1 MKNIR
6 TLWKGIRTRWDAFWI
21 GDEYDSSKKHL
32 SQSDKRYLLYGNFI
46 VGIVTVTLVLLINGF
61 NNLRLTRQNT
71 ADLEFIMNMV
81 KSYMGSATENEY
93 DRIVETI
100 RKDLVF
106 GDYSEGLQVY
116 AKHIPNTSEK
126 CSVCMGDNMT
136 QTILVN
142 LNTGESYGL
151 DLSED
156 GEVLKD
162 GKGNVQVV
170 FGYDEI
176 SQASIRIVKS
186 PGREKGF
193 VEIER
198 GNGIVSLHRMKSL
211 FCDGCIDEIL
221 KIVEG
226 QEMEEFVVLDTRKNI
241 FYPIEHGNK
250 TSIGDYE
257 LEIEYKHGDYEIKME
272 FADRKE

>member
-116 AKHIPNTSEK
+116 AKHIPNQRSAL
-126 CSVCMGDNMT
+126 SVW
-136 QTILVN
+136 
-142 LNTGESYGL
+142 
-151 DLSED
+151 
-156 GEVLKD
+156 
-162 GKGNVQVV
+162 
-170 FGYDEI
+170 
-176 SQASIRIVKS
+176 
-186 PGREKGF
+186 
-193 VEIER
+193 
-198 GNGIVSLHRMKSL
+198 GI
-211 FCDGCIDEIL
+211 I
-221 KIVEG
+221 
-226 QEMEEFVVLDTRKNI
+226 
-241 FYPIEHGNK
+241 
-250 TSIGDYE
+250 
-257 LEIEYKHGDYEIKME
+257 
-272 FADRKE
+272 

>member
-198 GNGIVSLHRMKSL
+198 GNGIVSLHRICL
-211 FCDGCIDEIL
+211 L
-221 KIVEG
+221 
-226 QEMEEFVVLDTRKNI
+226 
-241 FYPIEHGNK
+241 Y
-250 TSIGDYE
+250 TSPSPRD
-257 LEIEYKHGDYEIKME
+257 
-272 FADRKE
+272 